1 VTALAVDASV
11 VVKWVFPHRDGE
23 AHVGQALAVL
33 EHIRQGRVSVLQ
45 PPHWLAEVAA
55 VVSRLEPRRAL
66 EVINL
71 LHAMEF
77 PVSDGVEVY
86 QRACELAVALR
97 QHVFDTLYHAVA
109 LSRLDGVLLTE
120 DEQYYHR
127 AVRAGRVTLLSE
139 LPVAYSMLLEPE
151 DIGLRAPRPARIG
164 EHFQRYIEAGV
175 RAILKPIPSLAW

>member
-11 VVKWVFPHRDGE
+11 ALKWVFPNRDGE

-55 VVSRLEPRRAL
+55 VVSRLEPRRAH

-109 LSRLDGVLLTE
+109 LSRPDGVLLTA
-120 DEQYYHR
+120 DEQYYRR
-127 AVRAGRVTLLSE
+127 AVGAGRVTLLRD
-139 LPVAYSMLLEPE
+139 Y
-151 DIGLRAPRPARIG
+151 R
-164 EHFQRYIEAGV
+164 
-175 RAILKPIPSLAW
+175 